1 LHFYRKSYN
10 YHLIEFMYQ
19 HPEKN
24 LEDYADAQYTSVSTV
39 FRYAKLLVKY
49 FEMTD
54 VKE

>member
-1 LHFYRKSYN
+1 
-10 YHLIEFMYQ
+10 
-19 HPEKN
+19 
-24 LEDYADAQYTSVSTV
+24 ADAQYTSVSTV

>member
-1 LHFYRKSYN
+1 
-10 YHLIEFMYQ
+10 
-19 HPEKN
+19 
-24 LEDYADAQYTSVSTV
+24 SVSTV

>member
-1 LHFYRKSYN
+1 
-10 YHLIEFMYQ
+10 
-19 HPEKN
+19 
-24 LEDYADAQYTSVSTV
+24 VSTV

>member
-1 LHFYRKSYN
+1 

>member
-1 LHFYRKSYN
+1 
-10 YHLIEFMYQ
+10 
-19 HPEKN
+19 
-24 LEDYADAQYTSVSTV
+24 QYTSVSTV